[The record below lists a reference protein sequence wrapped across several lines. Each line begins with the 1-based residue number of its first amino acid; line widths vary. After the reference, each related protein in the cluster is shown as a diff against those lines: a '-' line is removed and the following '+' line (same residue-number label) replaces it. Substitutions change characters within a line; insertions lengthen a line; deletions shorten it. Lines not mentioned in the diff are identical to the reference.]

1 MGTIDII
8 EKKVY
13 NLYTIFQ
20 KNVFLFSGL
29 SHKKQCK
36 DLCMMTASTS
46 SQAQDRQI
54 TAYADQVLRRYYDNY
69 NGKTKASLRDTNRRA
84 GEKAMLEPIVRGD
97 LAAVRA
103 VQERMLHFSLDRD
116 VGQMSYN
123 SLQQLRYTVVSCITL
138 FCRAALDGGL
148 PERIS
153 YGLSDSLIQTVD
165 ELDDAAVGPF
175 LCAAMLIFTEA
186 VRQNRFAGG
195 HPTLRQ
201 CHEYIAA
208 HLDEP
213 IRLSQLAEAC
223 GRNPRYLSD
232 LFEKELGIRPAAY
245 IRKCKLEASRQELQY
260 TRESIATI
268 ADYYAFPSASAYCAQ
283 FKQAY
288 GITPQQYRKQPFTF
302 KR

>member
-1 MGTIDII
+1 
-8 EKKVY
+8 
-13 NLYTIFQ
+13 
-20 KNVFLFSGL
+20 
-29 SHKKQCK
+29 
-36 DLCMMTASTS
+36 MMTDSAF
-46 SQAQDRQI
+46 SQAQNPQI
-54 TAYADQVLRRYYDNY
+54 AAYTDKVLCRYYDNF
-69 NGKTKASLRDTNRRA
+69 NGKPKASLRDTNRRA

-213 IRLSQLAEAC
+213 IRLPQLAEAC

-245 IRKCKLEASRQELQY
+245 IRKCKLEASCRDLQY
-260 TRESIATI
+260 TRTGIAAI
-268 ADYYAFPSASAYCAQ
+268 ADFYAFPSASAYCAQ
-283 FKQAY
+283 FKEAY
-288 GITPQQYRKQPFTF
+288 GVTPQQYRKQTISF
-302 KR
+302 KG